1 MGPGC
6 AAHAACCFPPQ
17 QNCRCA
23 SLVCVR
29 RMLWGWQWERL
40 RVRHST
46 VRLSLVSFLMCEFM
60 LVCIRQRLC
69 WGKWGVGG
77 YLVCSSKR
85 LWNNSPILWL
95 SLAAAQ
101 AWPSACQNRQTD
113 GRDRV
118 PAGTWHHRVQEC
130 HCSSVT
136 QQPTCFPGHAV
147 SKRGWNWIISRMTH
161 WITVR
166 DFDVVRHHW

>member
-1 MGPGC
+1 MQHAVFPLSKISAELQMRILSACEEHVVGLTVGAALRTTLYC
-6 AAHAACCFPPQ
+6 AFDFSFIFDVWVYAGVHSSTFV
-17 QNCRCA
+17 
-23 SLVCVR
+23 LGKCV
-29 RMLWGWQWERL
+29 WG
-40 RVRHST
+40 
-46 VRLSLVSFLMCEFM
+46 
-60 LVCIRQRLC
+60 
-69 WGKWGVGG
+69 GG

-85 LWNNSPILWL
+85 LSNNSPILWL
-95 SLAAAQ
+95 SLAAAR

-118 PAGTWHHRVQEC
+118 PAGTWHHRAQEC

-136 QQPTCFPGHAV
+136 QQPTRFPGHAM

-166 DFDVVRHHW
+166 DFAVVDRH